1 MVSTSRSMHREVQIK
16 HDSIFMTRKCDV
28 KETRFFLS
36 VKYAAAAGRGG
47 ASMIMIS
54 FWECPHQSQNQTYA
68 LALK

>member
-1 MVSTSRSMHREVQIK
+1 MVSTSRSMQRKVQIK
-16 HDSIFMTRKCDV
+16 HDSIFMTRKCYV

-36 VKYAAAAGRGG
+36 VEYAAAGGGGG
-47 ASMIMIS
+47 ASMIS